1 MWKRYKEME
10 RYPVLLNLKELIL
23 LKCPCYL
30 KQATVLIQ
38 LLLKYPWHVSQQ
50 GVLSM
55 IFWYDT
61 KVQATKAKRVR
72 QHQTKHFLDR
82 KRNNQQNETATYWMR
97 VNF

>member
-55 IFWYDT
+55 IFWYDPKYKQQKQKELDNIKLNIFWT
-61 KVQATKAKRVR
+61 EKETINKMKR
-72 QHQTKHFLDR
+72 QPT
-82 KRNNQQNETATYWMR
+82 EWE
-97 VNF
+97 

>member
-61 KVQATKAKRVR
+61 KVQATKEKVDKLNSTENLILCA
-72 QHQTKHFLDR
+72 T
-82 KRNNQQNETATYWMR
+82 NNNII
-97 VNF
+97 